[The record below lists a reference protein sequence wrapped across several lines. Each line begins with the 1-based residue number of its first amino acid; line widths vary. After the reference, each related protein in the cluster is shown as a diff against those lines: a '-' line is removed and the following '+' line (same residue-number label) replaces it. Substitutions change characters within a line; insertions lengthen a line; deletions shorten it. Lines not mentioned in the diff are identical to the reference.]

1 LQGIFAYCLVLKFK
15 AIEPKKSVRSSSS
28 IIYFQFAATMNRQGI
43 AELSLTAVVSTPR
56 VLMVGPSLQEEGGMG
71 TVSRLIL
78 NYVKELD
85 IDHISSWTNRPG
97 STQLPSKIQVIKT
110 FVLAWLKLIV
120 ELIFERVDVLHFHMS
135 ERGSA
140 WRTLILIGTAYVFRK
155 PIIVHTHGAEF
166 HLFYE
171 TLPQLGQKL
180 INWMLQKT
188 SYLIVLSESWQN
200 YYISRCQLNPN
211 RVIVL
216 HNPVEYPA
224 IANKKEEAQ
233 TPIKLLFL
241 GKINQRK
248 GIYDLLKSFANFK
261 QNCQISTQLLI
272 AGSGEIESAIRLAEE
287 LKIAGDI
294 DFLGWINPTQ
304 RNQLLSEAHTF
315 ILPSYN
321 EGLPMALLEA
331 MSWGLSIITTP
342 VGGIGEVIKHQ
353 ETGLLVEPGNITQ
366 LTEAID
372 SLVTDKSLR
381 LTLGTNARAK
391 VSQFSVENYSH
402 SLSEIYW
409 KALETYAQ

>member
-1 LQGIFAYCLVLKFK
+1 
-15 AIEPKKSVRSSSS
+15 
-28 IIYFQFAATMNRQGI
+28 MNRQGI
-43 AELSLTAVVSTPR
+43 AELSLTAIVSTPR

-85 IDHISSWTNRPG
+85 IDHISSWSNRPG
-97 STQLPSKIQVIKT
+97 STQLPSKVQVIKT
-110 FVLAWLKLIV
+110 FVLAWLMLII
-120 ELIFERVDVLHFHMS
+120 ELIFERADVLHFHMS

-140 WRTLILIGTAYVFRK
+140 WRTLVLTSTAYVFRK
-155 PIIVHTHGAEF
+155 PVIVHTHGAEF

-171 TLPQLGQKL
+171 KLPQLGQQL

-211 RVIVL
+211 QVIVL

-224 IANKKEEAQ
+224 IASIADKQKEK

-248 GIYDLLKSFANFK
+248 GIYDLLESFAAF
-261 QNCQISTQLLI
+261 QNNTSIPTKLLI
-272 AGSGEIESAIRLAEE
+272 AGSGEIESAIKLAEE
-287 LKIAGDI
+287 LKIAGDV
-294 DFLGWINPTQ
+294 DFLGWIDSTQ
-304 RNQLLSEAHTF
+304 RNQLLSEVHTF

-331 MSWGLSIITTP
+331 MSWGLPIITTP

-353 ETGLLVEPGNITQ
+353 ETGLIIEPGNTTQ
-366 LTEAID
+366 LTDAIKL
-372 SLVTDKSLR
+372 LVTDNSLR
-381 LTLGTNARAK
+381 LTLGTNARTK
-391 VSQFSVENYSH
+391 VSQFSVDNYSH
-402 SLSEIYW
+402 SLSELYW
-409 KALETYAQ
+409 KALAVYAR

>member
-1 LQGIFAYCLVLKFK
+1 
-15 AIEPKKSVRSSSS
+15 
-28 IIYFQFAATMNRQGI
+28 MNRQGI
-43 AELSLTAVVSTPR
+43 AELSLTAVVSNSRVSNPR

-85 IDHISSWTNRPG
+85 IDHISSWSNRPG
-97 STQLPSKIQVIKT
+97 STQSPSKVQVIKT
-110 FVLAWLKLIV
+110 FVLAWLKLII

-140 WRTLILIGTAYVFRK
+140 WRTLVLTSTAYVFRK
-155 PIIVHTHGAEF
+155 PVIVHTHGAEF

-171 TLPQLGQKL
+171 KLPQLGQKL

-188 SYLIVLSESWQN
+188 SYLVVLSESWQN
-200 YYISRCQLNPN
+200 YYISRCQLNPSQ
-211 RVIVL
+211 VVVL

-224 IANKKEEAQ
+224 IANRANKPESQA
-233 TPIKLLFL
+233 PIKLLFL

-248 GIYDLLKSFANFK
+248 GIYDLLASFAAFQQTTSIPTK
-261 QNCQISTQLLI
+261 LLI
-272 AGSGEIESAIRLAEE
+272 AGSGEIESAIALAEE
-287 LKIAGDI
+287 LNIAKDV
-294 DFLGWINPTQ
+294 DFLGWIDSTQ
-304 RNQLLSEAHTF
+304 RNQLLSEVQTF

-353 ETGLLVEPGNITQ
+353 ETGLLIEPGNIKQ
-366 LTEAID
+366 LTDAITL
-372 SLVTDKSLR
+372 LVTDNSLR
-381 LTLGTNARAK
+381 LTLGANARSK

-402 SLSEIYW
+402 SLSALYW
-409 KALETYAQ
+409 KALAT

>member
-1 LQGIFAYCLVLKFK
+1 
-15 AIEPKKSVRSSSS
+15 
-28 IIYFQFAATMNRQGI
+28 MNRQGI

-85 IDHISSWTNRPG
+85 IDHISSWSNRPG
-97 STQLPSKIQVIKT
+97 STQSPSKVQVIKT
-110 FVLAWLKLIV
+110 FVLAWLMLII

-140 WRTLILIGTAYVFRK
+140 WRTLVLTGTAYVFRK
-155 PIIVHTHGAEF
+155 PVIVHTHGAEF

-171 TLPQLGQKL
+171 KLPQFGQNL

-211 RVIVL
+211 QVIVL

-224 IANKKEEAQ
+224 IASRANKQKEQ

-248 GIYDLLKSFANFK
+248 GIYDLLESFAKFQK
-261 QNCQISTQLLI
+261 TTSIPTQLLI

-287 LKIAGDI
+287 LNIAGDVN
-294 DFLGWINPTQ
+294 FLGWIDSTQ
-304 RNQLLSEAHTF
+304 RNQLLSEVHTF

-331 MSWGLSIITTP
+331 MSWGLPIITTP

-353 ETGLLVEPGNITQ
+353 ETGLLIEPGNVTQ
-366 LTEAID
+366 LTDAIRL
-372 SLVTDKSLR
+372 LVTDNSLR
-381 LTLGTNARAK
+381 LTLGMNARTK
-391 VSQFSVENYSH
+391 VSQFSVDNYSH
-402 SLSEIYW
+402 SLSELYW
-409 KALETYAQ
+409 KALTAYAR